1 MSAWAI
7 VKSEEPLLGWK
18 RGCIKTYTGV
28 PCKVY
33 NSVPVVLYL
42 KPFRTTGCKIV
53 AIQTEAR
60 PAVQSTQPAY
70 ALHVI
75 CAIHTVSHFHGAALE
90 AISMARNVCRDLV
103 FEVSSHVACSHSDL
117 GSCADCTAE
126 ALPARQTASIRCW
139 HAQVQL
145 SDDDDF

>member
-1 MSAWAI
+1 MVLAVRQLQTRGEWWEAAGCVEHTESVQLHLH
-7 VKSEEPLLGWK
+7 VKL
-18 RGCIKTYTGV
+18 
-28 PCKVY
+28 
-33 NSVPVVLYL
+33 
-42 KPFRTTGCKIV
+42 V

-70 ALHVI
+70 ALYVI
-75 CAIHTVSHFHGAALE
+75 CAIHTVSHFHGAMLE

-139 HAQVQL
+139 HAPVQL